1 MTTPL
6 PDPLAL
12 HLVTTFAAPRLR
24 ASSAVPP
31 PTPDFLAALAD
42 TFGPAP
48 ASPPPTDA
56 DLARAAIAVAAEDPA
71 TRDAI
76 DGLLDA
82 GTPPTYGPGLVETV
96 AVVTAALVILQTEVH
111 IERTPAGKYKVKL
124 DVTKEAAS
132 DGLLKA
138 LAYAL
143 MRALGAGQGDATPR
157 LPK

>member
-12 HLVTTFAAPRLR
+12 HLLTTLAAPRLR
-24 ASSAVPP
+24 ASPPVTP
-31 PTPDFLAALAD
+31 PTPDLLAALAD

-48 ASPPPTDA
+48 AAPPPTDA

-71 TRDAI
+71 TRDVI
-76 DGLLDA
+76 DGLIDL
-82 GTPPTYGPGLVETV
+82 GTPPTMGVVETL
-96 AVVTAALVILQTEVH
+96 AVVTAAFAILQTKVK
-111 IERTPAGKYKVKL
+111 IKRTPAGKWSIEIA
-124 DVTKEAAS
+124 KEAAS

-138 LAYAL
+138 LAHAL
-143 MRALGAGQGDATPR
+143 MRALGGGQGDGAPR

>member
-1 MTTPL
+1 MNAPL

-12 HLVTTFAAPRLR
+12 HLLTTLAAPRLR
-24 ASSAVPP
+24 ASPPVTP
-31 PTPDFLAALAD
+31 PTPDLLAALAD
-42 TFGPAP
+42 TFGAAP

-76 DGLLDA
+76 DDLLDH
-82 GTPPTYGPGLVETV
+82 GTPPAMGIVETV
-96 AVVTAALVILQTEVH
+96 AVVTAALAILQTEAAL
-111 IERTPAGKYKVKL
+111 ERTPAGKWKL
-124 DVTKEAAS
+124 ELHKKAAS

-138 LAYAL
+138 LAHAI
-143 MRALGAGQGDATPR
+143 MRALGAEQPPAAPR